1 MCDQHVESVPLQ
13 LCTWFANLSRSV
25 RMTSEESVSHFV
37 FAVVTATICCGG
49 WFPAQVAAEPPYAAI
64 VRPLGEPSSAGG
76 VPELAST
83 PDQGVIARW
92 NDALQSGSDGI
103 QFAPMYYADL
113 LTNTRG
119 GRSTNDATQYLG
131 LMDLPVWID
140 FERVGLFLPGRAFL
154 RAQNTHGRGLTTD
167 FVGDSLVV
175 SDIDSF
181 RNIMQV
187 SEYWWEVGAAD
198 GPFRLRVGK
207 QDVNSEF
214 IHMELATDFVQSSFE
229 LTPTAVLPTY
239 PHPAMAAVALCQIE
253 DSVQLKLGVWDAL
266 ATGGGWGIS
275 GTGTYLLIGELEYHY
290 TLGDRRLPG
299 SLSTGA
305 AYLTHGEVGGEQF
318 GAVQGF
324 SFQLEQ
330 AVFQEDSSGLDA
342 AQGLAVFAAYYP
354 RFRDAPVLSHAIGTS
369 VAAGVVYTGLLT
381 QRDQDVL
388 GAGLSSA
395 ELFQGG
401 TNRESVV
408 ELFYKAQLTPR
419 FSIQPDLQ
427 YIATPSGI
435 YRDSL
440 VVGVRVQ
447 LGF

>member
-1 MCDQHVESVPLQ
+1 MNPGRTIFRIGKKSEYASVF
-13 LCTWFANLSRSV
+13 T
-25 RMTSEESVSHFV
+25 
-37 FAVVTATICCGG
+37 VVLIAICFCGLL
-49 WFPAQVAAEPPYAAI
+49 PREVTAEPPYAA
-64 VRPLGEPSSAGG
+64 VERPLAEPLSAGAA
-76 VPELAST
+76 PELASP
-83 PDQGVIARW
+83 PDQGVLARW
-92 NDALQSGSDGI
+92 NDALQSGCAGV
-103 QFAPMYYADL
+103 QVAPMYYADL

-131 LMDLPVWID
+131 LMDLPVSID
-140 FERVGLFLPGRAFL
+140 FERVGFFLPGRALL

-207 QDVNSEF
+207 QDVNTEF

-253 DSVQLKLGVWDAL
+253 DSVQLKFGVWDAL
-266 ATGGGWGIS
+266 ATGGSWGFS
-275 GTGTYLLIGELEYHY
+275 GTGTHLLIGELEYNY
-290 TLGDRRLPG
+290 ELGHRGLPG
-299 SLSTGA
+299 TLSTGA
-305 AYLTHGEVGGEQF
+305 AYLTEGEVGGEQF

-330 AVFQEDSSGLDA
+330 AVFQEGTSGTDA
-342 AQGLAVFAAYYP
+342 AQGLAVFLAYYP
-354 RFRDAPVLSHAIGTS
+354 RFRNAPVLSHAIGTS

-381 QRDQDVL
+381 RREQDVL
-388 GAGLSSA
+388 GVGLSSA

-401 TNRESVV
+401 TNRETVV

-427 YIATPSGI
+427 YISTPSGI

-440 VVGVRVQ
+440 VVGVRAQ
-447 LGF
+447 LGL